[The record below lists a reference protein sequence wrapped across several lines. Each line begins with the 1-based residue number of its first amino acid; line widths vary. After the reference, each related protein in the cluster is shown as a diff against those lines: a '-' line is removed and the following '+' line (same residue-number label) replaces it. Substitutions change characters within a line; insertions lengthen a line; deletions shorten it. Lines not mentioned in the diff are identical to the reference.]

1 VNIAR
6 STDVS
11 RVVVAQRGG
20 VALRQAEI
28 TVAVFARCND
38 MRYVNTSCSVR
49 HTFDASFGT
58 CDIDDIINI
67 EQLRDSMSVY
77 VIDGSLCVRVF
88 VRPLSFHNSLSHS

>member
-1 VNIAR
+1 M
-6 STDVS
+6 
-11 RVVVAQRGG
+11 AQRGG